1 MSANSRAVR
10 RRCTATLL
18 LMTLQGTACLA
29 WHTEGVAPQ
38 VVLATQQPR
47 ALRVM
52 RTDGRQLVLQHPV
65 LRGDTLVGI
74 SDQQERSEEHT
85 SELQSRLHLVC
96 RLLLEKKKQS
106 RLAAV
111 EDQLRSSHGR

>member
-18 LMTLQGTACLA
+18 LMTLLGTACLA
-29 WHTEGVAPQ
+29 WHTEGVTPQ

-52 RTDGRQLVLQHPV
+52 RTDGRRLVLNHPV
-65 LRGDTLVGI
+65 LRGDTLAGI
-74 SDQQERSEEHT
+74 SDQQHE
-85 SELQSRLHLVC
+85 
-96 RLLLEKKKQS
+96 
-106 RLAAV
+106 
-111 EDQLRSSHGR
+111 GRIALTDGRQGATRGVQAGPSVGA